1 MCHNLY
7 TIKVDIYSF
16 IHFYL
21 VTRYSPIH
29 TYIHSFTAM
38 KQEIT
43 VALDLLCSYIERF
56 GSIKVE
62 SITQFRDELEKVL
75 TKRYEGHWYPG
86 KLDCG

>member
-1 MCHNLY
+1 
-7 TIKVDIYSF
+7 
-16 IHFYL
+16 
-21 VTRYSPIH
+21 
-29 TYIHSFTAM
+29 M

-62 SITQFRDELEKVL
+62 SIKQFRDELEKVL

-86 KLDCG
+86 KSDCG